1 MRRIVPA
8 ILLVAVLAIGGGL
21 LVNSAY
27 DAGVHTAVTTAVGN
41 GAQVAPVVVPPYGY
55 GYGYGWHPF
64 GWGFS
69 IFGLLFGLFFLFIIF
84 GLVRAIFWGGR
95 RAGDRAAGGRGHQA
109 EAGTPDTSATLDRA
123 VRPELRGMAPP
134 GPRTRGRTPGHP
146 MSRRHRTRVR
156 HRPERPVNRAP
167 GRHRPGAHPL
177 SGPLPGAEGRTTM
190 PPMKTILVVD
200 DEPKIAQLAR
210 DYLEHAGFEVLTAG
224 DGPAALDRRPPA
236 PSRPRRAR
244 PRAARAST
252 GWTSRA
258 SFRRDSTIP
267 IVMLTAR
274 DDELDKLLGLELGA
288 DDYLTKPFSPRE
300 LVARVRAVLRRTD
313 DRGRARAT

>member
-69 IFGLLFGLFFLFIIF
+69 IFGLLFGLFVLFIIF

-95 RAGDRAAGGRGHQA
+95 GRRGRRWDARCTAQ
-109 EAGTPDTSATLDRA
+109 SLDRA

-134 GPRTRGRTPGHP
+134 GPRT
-146 MSRRHRTRVR
+146 
-156 HRPERPVNRAP
+156 
-167 GRHRPGAHPL
+167 
-177 SGPLPGAEGRTTM
+177 
-190 PPMKTILVVD
+190 
-200 DEPKIAQLAR
+200 
-210 DYLEHAGFEVLTAG
+210 G
-224 DGPAALDRRPPA
+224 DN
-236 PSRPRRAR
+236 
-244 PRAARAST
+244 
-252 GWTSRA
+252 
-258 SFRRDSTIP
+258 
-267 IVMLTAR
+267 
-274 DDELDKLLGLELGA
+274 
-288 DDYLTKPFSPRE
+288 
-300 LVARVRAVLRRTD
+300 ARVFQ
-313 DRGRARAT
+313 